1 LHVKQVIVSHATP
14 QMPARSA
21 NVRKPAKSRA
31 VKKSRV
37 QALSAPAAASRIE
50 LGVARRLASL
60 RKETDLTLRALGEK
74 TGLSEGYLSRV
85 ENGQTAITLANL
97 ARVAEAFATP
107 ISSFFEDTEAE
118 HPIILRR
125 RGEGKHV
132 WLRGR
137 HGVRV
142 NFLADEKQGK
152 LMEPLVVDVQSAGVS
167 MPMIGHAGQEFVH
180 VLEGECDYQYGSERY
195 RLGTGDSLYFDAT
208 VPHGVIRTNPRPCR
222 LISVVSSED
231 YRFHGNI
238 ARLLDDVTVR
248 SA

>member
-1 LHVKQVIVSHATP
+1 
-14 QMPARSA
+14 MPARSA
-21 NVRKPAKSRA
+21 NARKPATPRA
-31 VKKSRV
+31 TPKAPAKARPS
-37 QALSAPAAASRIE
+37 PAAASRIE
-50 LGVARRLASL
+50 LGVARRIASL
-60 RKETDLTLRALGEK
+60 RKETDLTLRELGLK
-74 TGLSEGYLSRV
+74 TGLSEAYLSRV

-107 ISSFFEDTEAE
+107 ISSFFEDSEAE

-137 HGVRV
+137 NGVRV

-152 LMEPLVVDVQSAGVS
+152 LMEPLVVDVQSAGAA
-167 MPMIGHAGQEFVH
+167 MPMVGHAGQEFVH
-180 VLEGECDYQYGSERY
+180 VLEGECDYHYGSERY
-195 RLGTGDSLYFDAT
+195 HLGTGDSLYFDAT

-238 ARLLDDVTVR
+238 ARLLDDATVR